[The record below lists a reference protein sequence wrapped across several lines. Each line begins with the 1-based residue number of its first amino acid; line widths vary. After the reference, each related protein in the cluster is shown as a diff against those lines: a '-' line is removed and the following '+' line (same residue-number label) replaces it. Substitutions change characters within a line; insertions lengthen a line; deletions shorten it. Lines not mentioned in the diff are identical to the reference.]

1 MALGRLF
8 VCCVS
13 VMAFTCP
20 VFATDNTS
28 IDLTDAPPVASNPT
42 TIDPE
47 NANALP
53 PVAPQ
58 PGTLG
63 TLPKGIDLP
72 MFSEPTDEPVEDTAV
87 KSDMAPEPSPAPQAD
102 DTRPAPNTIILQGL
116 NKVTGHISKLEA
128 PVGTV
133 MRFGNL
139 EIIGR
144 RCWQSPPDEQ
154 PENAGLLE
162 IWELKPGESHQR
174 IFLGWIFSSSPG
186 LSGLEHPVYDVT
198 MLECLYVGGSDAD
211 NVPAAPAEAPAKPVK
226 PAKR

>member
-1 MALGRLF
+1 MALGRLL
-8 VCCVS
+8 VCCIS
-13 VMAFTCP
+13 FAAFACP

-28 IDLTDAPPVASNPT
+28 IDVTDAPPVAANPV

-47 NANALP
+47 NTNALP
-53 PVAPQ
+53 PISPQ

-63 TLPKGIDLP
+63 TLPKSMELP
-72 MFSEPTDEPVEDTAV
+72 MFSEPTDEPLDEATDKPGA
-87 KSDMAPEPSPAPQAD
+87 APDPAPPAQAD
-102 DTRPAPNTIILQGL
+102 DARPAPNTIVLQGL

-162 IWELKPGESHQR
+162 IWELKPGESHER

-211 NVPAAPAEAPAKPVK
+211 AKPAAPAEAPTK